1 MLCWIYNTTVY
12 PGWEVDGE
20 AIMRVDTSQSS
31 VAAVPE
37 ILVNLLIPESDSYL
51 TVWDIL
57 RLTNHLSNSWREIP
71 EL

>member
-1 MLCWIYNTTVY
+1 MLCWIYNATVY

-57 RLTNHLSNSWREIP
+57 RLTNHLSNS
-71 EL
+71 

>member
-1 MLCWIYNTTVY
+1 MLCWIYNATVY

-51 TVWDIL
+51 TV
-57 RLTNHLSNSWREIP
+57 
-71 EL
+71 